1 MRLSKQ
7 LSYRMFLFQAGD
19 VERQFSACFVF
30 GDVDGVDQGSVLA
43 HPLGSLCMV
52 RIPLL
57 Q

>member
-1 MRLSKQ
+1 
-7 LSYRMFLFQAGD
+7 MFLFQAGD